1 MSQFAPLELEAAFAL
16 NDTEEALAAL
26 ERNPTLARTFA
37 AQLARI
43 ADKAAALTHHVIAK
57 EAA

>member
-1 MSQFAPLELEAAFAL
+1 MSKFDPLELEAAFAL
-16 NDTEEALAAL
+16 NDAEDALAAL
-26 ERNPTLARTFA
+26 ERNPSLARTFA

-43 ADKAAALTHHVIAK
+43 ADKAAALTHHAIAK